1 MKFKKRLIA
10 FLLIPVISI
19 TVIMNSIYT
28 AYAISPE
35 IVIGILG
42 LLGSTGS
49 MVQSAEQDSVYSNWY
64 DANIDKMRDSWANC
78 MQALGMP
85 SVLTDKLKNVA
96 MMDPIQDVRRWMVK
110 NTPGSNPTDDEVKEQ
125 IYNMYK
131 DCVILENGD
140 FKFSSDF
147 NSFLQDECDYFIDQN
162 KYYVGYS
169 LDLQYYPVPDYF
181 KDFIKL
187 KQDTN
192 YLFARDAY
200 NGSGNGLR
208 YEIYVVPKDLIEFG
222 FVYFDGYY
230 NENGQ
235 NHQICTNAYDALTF
249 QSFGLLNNSNVE
261 VYNVSCG
268 PSSSGYGQ
276 VNNGGFSSRNIH
288 FLSFL
293 DNVYDLRYV
302 DFNFGSRSN
311 QNGCIRISCEK
322 IYSEIIFGSYGLF
335 TSNQRG
341 KCPYYINESV
351 YYDWRQSRGDYV
363 VTNDNSNHV
372 SYGDVNTFID
382 DHHSE
387 IGTYPGIPEI
397 YKWIEDQP
405 IRTIPTPTPGPGG
418 ESSGSGTSGSG
429 GTATATAN
437 NEGVNVTINNNHTI
451 NFPDWFRSDT
461 VSGNSVSGNSSG
473 EGSGISFGFLGTLGQ
488 TLKSLIEN
496 IGKAI
501 VDIITGISS
510 VIAEIVTN
518 IPTVF
523 GDFVGAVLGWLPPEL
538 QALISL
544 SVIAM
549 ITYGLI
555 KLIRG

>member
-19 TVIMNSIYT
+19 TLILNSIYT
-28 AYAISPE
+28 AYAITPGT
-35 IVIGILG
+35 VIGILG

-49 MVQSAEQDSVYSNWY
+49 LVLSAEQDSVYSNWY
-64 DANIDKMRDSWANC
+64 DANIDKLRDSWANS

-96 MMDPIQDVRRWMVK
+96 MMDIIQHVRRWMVK

-140 FKFSSDF
+140 FRFSSDL
-147 NSFLQDECDYFIDQN
+147 NSFLQDECDYFIDN
-162 KYYVGYS
+162 TDPFVSYS
-169 LDLQYYPVPDYF
+169 FNIYDYASNF
-181 KDFIKL
+181 
-187 KQDTN
+187 
-192 YLFARDAY
+192 
-200 NGSGNGLR
+200 SNGL
-208 YEIYVVPKDLIEFG
+208 
-222 FVYFDGYY
+222 YFDRLKNFCLEYQNDYQIIKFDVNTKICLVPNGLYAGKTSTSIWNNGTACTSDVY
-230 NENGQ
+230 NLTSWDLVPNNDDFRLFVWNGTDFVENGLYK
-235 NHQICTNAYDALTF
+235 N
-249 QSFGLLNNSNVE
+249 GLEHIFSQVE
-261 VYNVSCG
+261 
-268 PSSSGYGQ
+268 
-276 VNNGGFSSRNIH
+276 
-288 FLSFL
+288 
-293 DNVYDLRYV
+293 DNVIGNNISTAVCYV
-302 DFNFGSRSN
+302 
-311 QNGCIRISCEK
+311 
-322 IYSEIIFGSYGLF
+322 SYGLNYPVLIF
-335 TSNQRG
+335 RDLGALKEWGLG
-341 KCPYYINESV
+341 KQPYYFNRSV
-351 YYDWRQSRGDYV
+351 YNDWRQSTGDYT
-363 VTNDNSNHV
+363 VTTDNSNHV
-372 SYGDVNTFID
+372 TYGDID
-382 DHHSE
+382 NHIENIHNE
-387 IGTYPGIPEI
+387 TNTYPGVPAIER
-397 YKWIEDQP
+397 WIEQQP
-405 IRTIPTPTPGPGG
+405 VPTPIINPGTGDNP
-418 ESSGSGTSGSG
+418 GSGTSGSG
-429 GTATATAN
+429 GAATASAN
-437 NEGVNVTINNNHTI
+437 NQGVNVTVNNNHSI

-461 VSGNSVSGNSSG
+461 VSGNTVSGNSSG
-473 EGSGISFGFLGTLGQ
+473 DGSGISFGFLGSLGQ